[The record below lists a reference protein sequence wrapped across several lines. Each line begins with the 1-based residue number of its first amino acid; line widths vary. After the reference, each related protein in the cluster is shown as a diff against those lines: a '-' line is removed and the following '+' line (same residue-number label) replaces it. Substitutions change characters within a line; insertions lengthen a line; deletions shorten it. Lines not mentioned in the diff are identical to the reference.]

1 MADTR
6 ARMRGALR
14 RSRAFTA
21 AALALSPAFA
31 WAGEAGAAHADP
43 IAKVVLHLAVIL
55 LAAKLGGELA
65 ALGQPAVLG
74 EMLAG
79 IALGN
84 LSLLGVHVFDA
95 LGRDPAV
102 DTLAQLGVLIL
113 LFEIGL
119 VIVVIVTTLVTPP
132 ALRWSVARKAR
143 AAFGADPAATRP

>member
-1 MADTR
+1 
-6 ARMRGALR
+6 MRGALR

-65 ALGQPAVLG
+65 ARFGQPAVLG